1 MCALLYNNSMPKLS
15 IIIPC
20 YYNGE
25 NIPIT
30 KERLLHNETLF
41 TNDVTFEYVMVDD
54 GSKDNT
60 LEELIKFKD
69 ENPNKVKVVKLAGN
83 VGSYNAILAGMHHAT
98 GDCCVV
104 IAADLQDPPELMVKM
119 YEHWQRGIKLVVGN
133 RADREE
139 SFFQKAFS
147 NTYHAMIQKFA
158 LSNIPDGGFDYVFF
172 DKQLKDDVVKI
183 NEKNTNTLYLLAWL
197 NYDMVCI
204 PYTRVKREVGKSR
217 WTLQKKIKL
226 FIDSFISFSY
236 APLKFISIVGIGL
249 GLCAFLYSL
258 FIIVMR
264 LTGHIDAGGWS
275 SLMVVILF
283 VSSFQMIGLGIIGE
297 YVWRNLEA
305 SRNRPVYV
313 IDKIYE

>member
-1 MCALLYNNSMPKLS
+1 MPKLS

-20 YYNGE
+20 YFNGE

-30 KERLLHNETLF
+30 KQRLLENETLF
-41 TNDVTFEYVMVDD
+41 ENDVTFEYVMVDD

-60 LEELIKFKD
+60 VDELIKFKN
-69 ENPNKVKVVKLAGN
+69 EQQGKVKIIKLAGN
-83 VGSYNAILAGMHHAT
+83 VGSYNAILAGMNYAT

-119 YEHWQRGIKLVVGN
+119 YSHWKNGIKLVVGN
-133 RADREE
+133 RADRED

-147 NTYHAMIQKFA
+147 NSYHKLIQKFA
-158 LSNIPDGGFDYVFF
+158 LKNIPDGGFDYVFF
-172 DKQLKDDVVKI
+172 DKQLKDEVVKI

-204 PYTRVKREVGKSR
+204 PYTRSKREVGKSR

-236 APLKFISIVGIGL
+236 APLKFISITGITL
-249 GLCAFLYSL
+249 GLIAFIYSL
-258 FIIVMR
+258 VIII
-264 LTGHIDAGGWS
+264 LKFSGSIEPTGWS
-275 SLMVVILF
+275 SMMVVILF

-305 SRNRPVYV
+305 SRQRPIYV
-313 IDKIYE
+313 VDQVIE

>member
-1 MCALLYNNSMPKLS
+1 MPKLS

-20 YYNGE
+20 YFNEE

-30 KERLLHNETLF
+30 KQRLLQNESLF
-41 TNDVTFEYVMVDD
+41 ESDVTFEYVMVDD

-60 LEELIKFKD
+60 LRELNKFRE
-69 ENPNKVKVVKLAGN
+69 ENPGKVKVIKLAGN
-83 VGSYNAILAGMHHAT
+83 VGSYNAILAGMNFAS

-104 IAADLQDPPELMVKM
+104 MGADLQDPPELMVKM
-119 YEHWQRGIKLVVGN
+119 YAYWKKGIKLVVGN
-133 RADREE
+133 RANREE
-139 SFFQKAFS
+139 SFFKKGFA
-147 NTYHAMIQKFA
+147 NMYHKLIKKFA
-158 LSNIPDGGFDYVFF
+158 LANIPDGGFDYVFF
-172 DKQLKDDVVKI
+172 DKQLKDEVVRI

-197 NYDMVCI
+197 NYDMVTI

-217 WTLQKKIKL
+217 WTLKKKIKL

-236 APLKFISIVGIGL
+236 APLKFISVIGITL
-249 GLCAFLYSL
+249 GIAAFIYSMV
-258 FIIVMR
+258 IIFR
-264 LTGHIDAGGWS
+264 KLAGSDDPSGWS

-305 SRNRPVYV
+305 SRRRPVYM
-313 IDKIYE
+313 IDEVYE